1 MLKYEEIQEICEE
14 KGHAYMSEIDIY
26 EQNENGDFDGEPY
39 VYTLTSNSKSRVK
52 MCMDVLFEA
61 VEIEGLDNRDI
72 LVNITVFKNGR
83 YVESDEAIFQT
94 QIKRTDEPSK
104 FIAWGHKKPHIFSI
118 DKNRSKITLV
128 DFEKENEEMI
138 VYKKCKMMIRTAD
151 MKIGD
156 QIEIPL
162 RDLGTFTATVHDVT
176 NNGILFIFDDCVTRH
191 CMNSDGTAKGGYE
204 KSELCKWINEEL
216 LEQFPM
222 NLKSRIHDLTI
233 PTYGQIFGHDDWY
246 NQAITSDNDEQ
257 LSLMKIRK
265 NRICTYENDTCWYW
279 LRNTTKS
286 GDCFARVYIIGDAV
300 CSYAYCGNGVRPAFL
315 LS

>member
-1 MLKYEEIQEICEE
+1 MDMFE
-14 KGHAYMSEIDIY
+14 KKVLTALAKLISEDVITDN
-26 EQNENGDFDGEPY
+26 QN
-39 VYTLTSNSKSRVK
+39 TK
-52 MCMDVLFEA
+52 
-61 VEIEGLDNRDI
+61 
-72 LVNITVFKNGR
+72 
-83 YVESDEAIFQT
+83 
-94 QIKRTDEPSK
+94 
-104 FIAWGHKKPHIFSI
+104 
-118 DKNRSKITLV
+118 
-128 DFEKENEEMI
+128 KENEEMI

-176 NNGILFIFDDCVTRH
+176 DNGILFIFDDCVTRH
-191 CMNSDGTAKGGYE
+191 CMNFDGTAKGGYE
-204 KSELCKWINEEL
+204 KSELCKWINKEL

-286 GDCFARVYIIGDAV
+286 GGYFAGVTGRGYANCFGAGDG
-300 CSYAYCGNGVRPAFL
+300 YRVRPAFL

>member
-1 MLKYEEIQEICEE
+1 MDMFE
-14 KGHAYMSEIDIY
+14 KKVLTALAKLISEDVIT
-26 EQNENGDFDGEPY
+26 ENQN
-39 VYTLTSNSKSRVK
+39 TK
-52 MCMDVLFEA
+52 
-61 VEIEGLDNRDI
+61 
-72 LVNITVFKNGR
+72 
-83 YVESDEAIFQT
+83 
-94 QIKRTDEPSK
+94 
-104 FIAWGHKKPHIFSI
+104 
-118 DKNRSKITLV
+118 
-128 DFEKENEEMI
+128 KENEEMI
-138 VYKKCKMMIRTAD
+138 VYKKCKMMILTAD
-151 MKIGD
+151 IQIGD

-162 RDLGTFTATVHDVT
+162 RDLGTFTATAHDVT
-176 NNGILFIFDDCVTRH
+176 DNGILFIFDDCVTRH

-216 LEQFPM
+216 LEQFPT

-265 NRICTYENDTCWYW
+265 NRICTYENETCWYW

-286 GDCFARVYIIGDAV
+286 GDCFAGVVSDGDAG
-300 CSYAYCGNGVRPAFL
+300 YAGAYGAGGVRPAFL